1 MRCTPERFWVFPGL
15 IDSAYSYL
23 LGLYLGDG
31 CLASHRR
38 GVFRLEIALDGV
50 YPRVIA
56 ECEAAMSLVMPSNR
70 VRVKPRA
77 GDGARLHCDR
87 RGRFMRAFPV
97 LLDGSDLDRQ
107 YQANAERILLQSV

>member
-38 GVFRLEIALDGV
+38 CGGWDSNPTSAFKLRTSALRTDELVHLRHGLSTCTAPSPARGLTRTRFEGMTKLIA
-50 YPRVIA
+50 A
-56 ECEAAMSLVMPSNR
+56 SHSAMTL
-70 VRVKPRA
+70 
-77 GDGARLHCDR
+77 G
-87 RGRFMRAFPV
+87 
-97 LLDGSDLDRQ
+97 
-107 YQANAERILLQSV
+107 